1 MPPLLGLQNQQ
12 WEGVFSKSV
21 QWELSPE
28 GGFQEGMGP
37 QGRSSPEGAQ
47 NPGEDM
53 VATLSKK
60 SQKTC
65 LQDKGKSSSM
75 RKWLFPTPADLHLLL
90 SGFCLPSDSSSSHQ
104 RHLQEKSFQSI
115 LQRKEAIQQCWSRP
129 GQRPKSF
136 GVRNND
142 MRSEPSQDKVIQRS
156 MLPEHNENTEVKVD
170 D

>member
-1 MPPLLGLQNQQ
+1 MVKLHHDKLTRKMPPLLGLQNQQ

-65 LQDKGKSSSM
+65 FQDKGKSSSM
-75 RKWLFPTPADLHLLL
+75 RK
-90 SGFCLPSDSSSSHQ
+90 
-104 RHLQEKSFQSI
+104 
-115 LQRKEAIQQCWSRP
+115 
-129 GQRPKSF
+129 
-136 GVRNND
+136 
-142 MRSEPSQDKVIQRS
+142 
-156 MLPEHNENTEVKVD
+156 
-170 D
+170 